1 MGKKD
6 LASVTTDLSA
16 LASMMPTQRPVT
28 PGAVAAAVAI
38 SSPATAEPAPVV
50 PLRPKPVKREET
62 IQFSLSLR
70 KSLRKQLASLA
81 ADADMTMRAF
91 VLNALKAKGLSVRD
105 EDLADLRKERR

>member
-28 PGAVAAAVAI
+28 PGAVTAAVAI
-38 SSPATAEPAPVV
+38 SSPAEPAPVV

-105 EDLADLRKERR
+105 EDLADLRKE